1 MIVSRTM
8 TLPEEE
14 AVLFEG
20 RPALVPSLGSLL
32 LSILTVG
39 IWLLPQWWQHRSRHY
54 RITSKRIVVESGV
67 LSKRLEQIDLYR
79 VADYTVEKPFFQR
92 MLGTGNLI
100 LRTFDKSSPELR
112 IQNIKTNVVSL
123 YEQVRLATEADK
135 LARGVRMIDYEQGG
149 I

>member
-1 MIVSRTM
+1 MIP
-8 TLPEEE
+8 PEEE
-14 AVLFEG
+14 TVLFEG
-20 RPALVPSLGSLL
+20 RPALVPSFGALL
-32 LSILTVG
+32 LCILTVG
-39 IWLLPQWWQHRSRHY
+39 IWLLPQWWSKLSRRY

-92 MLGTGNLI
+92 MMGTGNLI

-112 IQNIKTNVVSL
+112 VQNINTDVVAL

-149 I
+149 V